1 MMSLDQVV
9 ALQIDDQSF
18 SLETVL
24 RSSVLRGSFGAID
37 DYISAAL
44 VASYAEVNGI
54 AAGQEEIQEAVDDW
68 RVENGLYLAS
78 EVANWLAERALSMAD
93 LAEFARMK
101 ALKERVRH
109 HVATGK
115 VERYFTEH
123 RPRFEAVALSQIVV
137 GERGLARELRF
148 KTLEGEPFY
157 VLARTYS
164 IDESSRLAGGHI
176 GRKERAQLP
185 KAIEAQAFGAVP
197 GTITGP
203 LEIDKKFYVIK
214 VEEVYPA
221 ELNGDTR
228 ARIER
233 IVFDEWLA
241 ARRKVANV
249 RKPPLWT
256 QD

>member
-1 MMSLDQVV
+1 MSLDQVV

-18 SLETVL
+18 SLATVL
-24 RSSVLRGSFGAID
+24 RSAAMQGSFGAID
-37 DYISAAL
+37 DYISNAL
-44 VASYAEVNGI
+44 VASYAEKNGI
-54 AAGQEEIQEAVDDW
+54 AASQEEIQEAVYNW
-68 RVENGLYLAS
+68 RIANGLYQAS
-78 EVANWLAERALSMAD
+78 EVADWLAERALSMAD
-93 LAEFARMK
+93 LAEFARMT
-101 ALKERVRH
+101 ALKERVCQ

-115 VERYFTEH
+115 VERYFAEH
-123 RPRFEAVALSQIVV
+123 RSRFEAVALSQIVV
-137 GERGLARELRF
+137 NERGLARELRF
-148 KTLEGEPFY
+148 KIVEGEPFY
-157 VLARTYS
+157 MLARAYS
-164 IDESSRLAGGHI
+164 IDESTRLAGGYI

-185 KAIEAQAFGAVP
+185 KAIEAQAFGAAP

-233 IVFDEWLA
+233 MLFDEWLA
-241 ARRKVANV
+241 ATYKKANARRA
-249 RKPPLWT
+249 PLWT